1 MKCIDAIE
9 GTTKYIISEFH
20 QIYIEGRLDD
30 TEYIRNI
37 KAIIDGIDMFI
48 QDNKEVISEAKML
61 KQVLYSFSKELWL
74 ANLKKSY
81 TENITSHDE
90 DDSSKTNGYYDYYFD
105 YIYNHGVYPR

>member
-9 GTTKYIISEFH
+9 GTAKYIISQFH
-20 QIYIEGRLDD
+20 KLFIEEMLDD

-48 QDNKEVISEAKML
+48 QDNKEVIIEAKML

-90 DDSSKTNGYYDYYFD
+90 DDSSENNGYYDYYFD

>member
-1 MKCIDAIE
+1 MNCIDAIE
-9 GTTKYIISEFH
+9 GTIKYIISEFH
-20 QIYIEGRLDD
+20 RIYIEEELDD

-48 QDNKEVISEAKML
+48 QNNKEIISEAKML

-74 ANLKKSY
+74 ANLEKSF
-81 TENITSHDE
+81 TENVTSHDE
-90 DDSSKTNGYYDYYFD
+90 DDSSENNGYSNYYFD

>member
-1 MKCIDAIE
+1 MKRIDAIE
-9 GTTKYIISEFH
+9 GTTKYIISEFY

-48 QDNKEVISEAKML
+48 QDNKEVVSEAKML

-74 ANLKKSY
+74 ANLKKPCA
-81 TENITSHDE
+81 ENIKSYDK
-90 DDSSKTNGYYDYYFD
+90 DDSSENNGYYDYYFD
-105 YIYNHGVYPR
+105 YIYNHGFYPR